1 MDAKEITK
9 KGYELFN
16 SGDMQTF
23 FTDIVH
29 DDITW
34 TFPGKEGKHPLS
46 GVHKGKEAVMATMSK
61 IPATWKN
68 FKLTPEFMISEG
80 DKVFVNAKATAEGM
94 DTIFGHYMEV
104 KDDKLSKFIAYDDTL
119 SMFNAMKK

>member
-46 GVHKGKEAVMATMSK
+46 GVHKGKEAVMTTMSK

-80 DKVFVNAKATAEGM
+80 DKVFVKVNAKADGM
-94 DTIFGHYMEV
+94 DTVFGHYFEV
-104 KDDKLSKFIAYDDTL
+104 KDGKMITMMTFDDTL
-119 SMFNAMKK
+119 SMFDSMNK

>member
-1 MDAKEITK
+1 MDAKAITK

-46 GVHKGKEAVMATMSK
+46 GVHKGKEAVMAAMSK

-80 DKVFVNAKATAEGM
+80 DKVFVKVNAKADGM
-94 DTIFGHYMEV
+94 DTVFGHYFEV
-104 KDDKLSKFIAYDDTL
+104 KDGKMITMMTFDDTL
-119 SMFNAMKK
+119 SMFDSMNK

>member
-1 MDAKEITK
+1 MDAKAITK

-46 GVHKGKEAVMATMSK
+46 GVHKGKEAVMAAMSK
-61 IPATWKN
+61 IPATWSN
-68 FKLTPEFMISEG
+68 FHLTPEFMISEG
-80 DKVFVNAKATAEGM
+80 DKVFVKVNAKADGM
-94 DTIFGHYMEV
+94 DTVFGHYFEV
-104 KDDKLSKFIAYDDTL
+104 KDGKMITMMTFDDTL
-119 SMFNAMKK
+119 SMFDSMNK

>member
-29 DDITW
+29 DNITW
-34 TFPGKEGKHPLS
+34 TFRGKEGKHPLS

-80 DKVFVNAKATAEGM
+80 DKVFVKVNAKADGM
-94 DTIFGHYMEV
+94 DTVFGHYFEV
-104 KDDKLSKFIAYDDTL
+104 KDGKMITMMTFDDTL
-119 SMFNAMKK
+119 SMFDSMNK

>member
-1 MDAKEITK
+1 MDAKAITK

-61 IPATWKN
+61 IPATWNN
-68 FKLTPEFMISEG
+68 FHLTPGFMISEG
-80 DKVFVNAKATAEGM
+80 DKVFVKVNAKADGM
-94 DTIFGHYMEV
+94 DTVFGDYFEV
-104 KDDKLSKFIAYDDTL
+104 KDGKMITMMTFDDTL
-119 SMFNAMKK
+119 SMFDSMNK

>member
-1 MDAKEITK
+1 MDAKAITK

-46 GVHKGKEAVMATMSK
+46 GVHKGKEAVMAAMSK
-61 IPATWKN
+61 IPATWNN
-68 FKLTPEFMISEG
+68 FHLTPEFMISEG
-80 DKVFVNAKATAEGM
+80 DKVFVKVNAKADGM
-94 DTIFGHYMEV
+94 DTVFGHYFEV
-104 KDDKLSKFIAYDDTL
+104 KDGKMITMMTFDDTL
-119 SMFNAMKK
+119 SMFDSMNK

>member
-46 GVHKGKEAVMATMSK
+46 GVHKGKEAVMAAMSK
-61 IPATWKN
+61 IPATWNN
-68 FKLTPEFMISEG
+68 FHLTPEFMISEG
-80 DKVFVNAKATAEGM
+80 DKVFVKVNAKADGM
-94 DTIFGHYMEV
+94 DTVFGHYFEV
-104 KDDKLSKFIAYDDTL
+104 KDGKMITMMTFDDTL
-119 SMFNAMKK
+119 SMFDSMNK

>member
-1 MDAKEITK
+1 MDAKAITK

-46 GVHKGKEAVMATMSK
+46 AIH
-61 IPATWKN
+61 
-68 FKLTPEFMISEG
+68 
-80 DKVFVNAKATAEGM
+80 
-94 DTIFGHYMEV
+94 
-104 KDDKLSKFIAYDDTL
+104 
-119 SMFNAMKK
+119 